1 MDDNIRRGRHAR
13 RAGAAPEG
21 QKCYDDLG
29 SAETATMPAN
39 HSMKSDGPSDK
50 QETGRVL
57 RFEPR
62 ARRPRA
68 PLSPFGASPVKDV
81 GKYARGADDGEDYR
95 HRMRANV
102 AAFVVVGLL
111 IWCGYWLFDTLSEM
125 RKNQDCVLSGRT
137 NCMRIE
143 VPAVAR

>member
-1 MDDNIRRGRHAR
+1 
-13 RAGAAPEG
+13 
-21 QKCYDDLG
+21 
-29 SAETATMPAN
+29 MPAN

-62 ARRPRA
+62 RPRT
-68 PLSPFGASPVKDV
+68 PPPSPFGASPVKDV
-81 GKYARGADDGEDYR
+81 GSYARGADDSEDYR

-125 RKNQDCVLSGRT
+125 RKNQDCALSGRT
-137 NCMRIE
+137 NCTRIE
-143 VPAVAR
+143 VPTVAR